1 MSVITYSLSNNFNG
15 YILPEVLKE
24 QIDTKEGIDTNC
36 LSVAIDGS
44 LVNITFD
51 GVLTTEE
58 RTLLDDVINHHHEAF
73 ANIEFENS
81 NIYLITV
88 PVKVKSSS
96 YQEIAT
102 FRYNGFIKNILII
115 SQGIDYSI
123 RLYDLTNKKIIFEQS
138 FNNKDY
144 KEDIIPKEAIHN
156 IPTNDALIAVQV
168 NSNKVNCNIKLF
180 QVNT

>member
-24 QIDTKEGIDTNC
+24 QIDSKEGIDTNC

-44 LVNITFD
+44 LVNVSFD

-58 RTLLDDVINHHHEAF
+58 RTLLDDVVNNHHEAF
-73 ANIEFENS
+73 ANIDFENN

-88 PVKVKSSS
+88 PITVRSSS

-102 FRYNGFIKNILII
+102 FSYSGII
-115 SQGIDYSI
+115 SNIIIISKGIDYYI
-123 RLYDLTNKKIIFEQS
+123 RLYDLTNKKIMFEQY

-144 KEDIIPKEAIHN
+144 IKDIIPKEAISN
-156 IPTNDALIAVQV
+156 IPINKALIAVQV
-168 NSNKVNCNIKLF
+168 NANKNNCIVKLF